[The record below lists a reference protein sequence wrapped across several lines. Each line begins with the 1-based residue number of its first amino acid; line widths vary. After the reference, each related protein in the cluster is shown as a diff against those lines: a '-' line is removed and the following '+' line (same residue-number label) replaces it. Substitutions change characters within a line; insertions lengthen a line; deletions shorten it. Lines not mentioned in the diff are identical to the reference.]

1 MDGSTSID
9 CGSVDKCLSNYNLG
23 KTLCFWTFGRVK
35 FAEHV
40 LSGDKV
46 SIYIINR
53 RWTLDKT
60 MEEKVR
66 REINTL
72 RLLRHPHII
81 QVYEVVETTTHIY
94 VIMEYLESGDLFD
107 YIIVKGMLQEDEARK
122 FFQQIISGVEYCHNN
137 MVAHRDLRPENIFLD
152 SKFNIKIADFS
163 LSKTMQYGQ
172 LLKTSCGS
180 ATYAAPEVIS
190 GKLYAGSKVD
200 VWSCGV
206 ILYAF
211 LCGRLPFDEENIP
224 KLYINIKG
232 GVYNIPSYLSPG
244 ARDLISRLL
253 EVDPMKRITILEIH
267 QHPWF
272 KISLPHYLALPPPP
286 EKVQQS
292 KKEELWLD
300 NPGRKNVLF
309 YLLSKLSWLL
319 PRKLVNIFF

>member
-1 MDGSTSID
+1 MDGSSSSG
-9 CGSVDKCLSNYNLG
+9 CGSVNKCIANYKLVR
-23 KTLCFWTFGRVK
+23 TLCSWKFGKVI

-40 LSGDKV
+40 LSGHKV

-53 RWTLDKT
+53 RWTFDKQ
-60 MEEKVR
+60 MEEMVR
-66 REINTL
+66 EEINIL

-81 QVYEVVETTTHIY
+81 QVYDVVETTTNIY
-94 VIMEYLESGDLFD
+94 VIMEYVEFGELFD

-152 SKFNIKIADFS
+152 SNYNIKIAGFS
-163 LSKTMQYGQ
+163 LSKTMKHGQ

-180 ATYAAPEVIS
+180 THYAAPEVIS
-190 GKLYAGSKVD
+190 GELYDGSKVD

-206 ILYAF
+206 LLYAL
-211 LCGRLPFDEENIP
+211 LCGRLPFDDENIP

-232 GVYNIPSYLSPG
+232 GVYTIPSYLSHG
-244 ARDLISRLL
+244 ASDLISRLL

-286 EKVQQS
+286 PPPPPEKVQQP
-292 KKEELWLD
+292 KK
-300 NPGRKNVLF
+300 LF
-309 YLLSKLSWLL
+309 SGKGYIYIGQNMSS
-319 PRKLVNIFF
+319 